1 MRLYIIGMPASGK
14 SLLGKQLALSLN
26 LRYID
31 LDIQLEKTEGCYIR
45 DIISNKGHQ
54 YFREKERDCLH
65 TILNEQ
71 HIVVSCGGGT
81 PMFFDNIDKMKKSG
95 IVIWLNADL
104 SLISKRIKQNITRRP
119 LFSELNDKEID
130 AKVRELYQEREK
142 KYKLSDIKIFINE
155 RSKNTLSSVIQQVVK
170 FNKRKFL

>member
-26 LRYID
+26 LKYID
-31 LDIQLEKTEGCYIR
+31 LDNQLEKTEGCYVR
-45 DIISNKGHQ
+45 DIIANKGYQ
-54 YFREKERDCLH
+54 YFREKERDCLQ
-65 TILNEQ
+65 TILNER

-81 PMFFDNIDKMKKSG
+81 PMFYDNIEKMKKSG

-104 SLISKRIKQNITRRP
+104 RLISKRIKQNITRRP
-119 LFSELNDKEID
+119 LFSELKDAEID

-155 RSKNTLSSVIQQVVK
+155 RSKNALSSVIQQVVK
-170 FNKRKFL
+170 FNKRNFS